1 MESYQKMEKEDCLS
15 FINSKKIIKPQHA
28 LKVLNDKIKNKDFF
42 ITTEVRQHQM
52 WAAQFIGFN
61 KPNRWMTSGGLGTMG
76 YGFPASIGVQI
87 ANPKS
92 LVICVAGEASFNEYA
107 RTFYFKTI

>member
-1 MESYQKMEKEDCLS
+1 M
-15 FINSKKIIKPQHA
+15 
-28 LKVLNDKIKNKDFF
+28 NDKIKNKDFF
-42 ITTEVRQHQM
+42 ITTEVGQHQM

-92 LVICVAGEASFNEYA
+92 LLFVWLEKHLF
-107 RTFYFKTI
+107 